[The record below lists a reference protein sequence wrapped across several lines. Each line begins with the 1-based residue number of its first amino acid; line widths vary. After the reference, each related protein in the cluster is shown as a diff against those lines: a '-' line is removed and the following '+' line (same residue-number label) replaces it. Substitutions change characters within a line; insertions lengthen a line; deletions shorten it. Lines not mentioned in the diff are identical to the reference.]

1 MPTVAL
7 LDIGH
12 TRVKM
17 ATAST
22 LDPFDVERVHEWDT
36 HGANWDSIAAWTQ
49 QHVIADEL
57 RCCCVVHSWLDG
69 TTEQALEEL
78 FGMPVRVMS
87 VGEATEYDPQQLGVD
102 RYLLAHG
109 AAGYY
114 PESAVV
120 ISAGTTI
127 TVDVVGVVEGEDEA
141 GEVATGDEGDAIGEA
156 TGSSDVRVSHLGGWI
171 LPGARVVEQGY
182 KGITPHFPSITL
194 PGSHAGISIPSNT
207 TDATQEGL
215 ALMITSIISRIIEE
229 FEIEVVFFTGG
240 DGALLRDL
248 WEAQVDAPY
257 DLHVELVPDLLFYG
271 MMGAIGSRK

>member
-120 ISAGTTI
+120 ISAGATI

-141 GEVATGDEGDAIGEA
+141 GEVVTGDEGDAIGEA

-215 ALMITSIISRIIEE
+215 ALMITSIISRIIDE

>member
-141 GEVATGDEGDAIGEA
+141 GEVVTGDEGD
-156 TGSSDVRVSHLGGWI
+156 
-171 LPGARVVEQGY
+171 
-182 KGITPHFPSITL
+182 
-194 PGSHAGISIPSNT
+194 
-207 TDATQEGL
+207 
-215 ALMITSIISRIIEE
+215 
-229 FEIEVVFFTGG
+229 
-240 DGALLRDL
+240 
-248 WEAQVDAPY
+248 
-257 DLHVELVPDLLFYG
+257 
-271 MMGAIGSRK
+271 